1 MSDRI
6 NKVLT
11 TLNSNTITDVAHK
24 SMVSH
29 TPIKTGNARRN
40 TVRQGTQIKAD
51 YPYADRLEDNYS
63 PQTHGKGIIQPTLED
78 VRDYVFKKTGI
89 NIKL

>member
-6 NKVLT
+6 NKVLD
-11 TLNSNTITDVAHK
+11 TLNSPTLTDVAHK

-40 TVRQGTQIKAD
+40 TLKQGTQIKAD
-51 YPYADRLEDNYS
+51 YPYAQALEDNHS
-63 PQTHGKGIIQPTLED
+63 PQTHGKGIIQPTLDD
-78 VRDYVFKKTGI
+78 VREYVKQRTGI
-89 NIKL
+89 NLKL